1 MVTLDSN
8 LDFVAIDVETA
19 NADMASIC
27 QIGIAKYDNGILV
40 EEWSSL
46 VDPEDYFDF
55 INIDI
60 HGITEDDVAGKPI
73 FPEVVNILGNFLNGA
88 ICVSHTHFDRVSINR
103 ALTKYGLTD
112 FDTTWLDSARVAR
125 RAWEEVAW
133 GGYGLANVCDKIG
146 YKFKHHDALEDAKAS
161 GRVLLAAIE
170 KTGLDVIAWLKRI
183 KQPIDPSNVSSGAAI
198 KRDGNPEGE
207 LYGEILV
214 FTGALEIP
222 RREAAD
228 LAASIG
234 CTVAA
239 GVTKKTTLLVVGD
252 QDIAKLAGKE
262 KSSKH
267 IKAEQLIKKGQG
279 IRILIE
285 SDFKEIVSH
294 AETNKSQ

>member
-1 MVTLDSN
+1 MLTLKM
-8 LDFVAIDVETA
+8 DFVAIDVETA

-27 QIGIAKYDNGILV
+27 QIGVAKYSDGKLI

-60 HGITEDDVAGKPI
+60 HGITEEDVEGKPT
-73 FPEVVNILGNFLNGA
+73 FPELVSQLASLLNETV
-88 ICVSHTHFDRVSINR
+88 CVSHTHFDRVSIAR
-103 ALTKYGLTD
+103 AIEKYGLPG

-125 RAWEEVAW
+125 RAWEEFSW

-146 YKFKHHDALEDAKAS
+146 YEFKHHDALEDAKAS
-161 GRVLLAAIE
+161 GCVLLAAIE
-170 KTGLDVIAWLKRI
+170 RTGLDISAWLKRVN
-183 KQPIDPSNVSSGAAI
+183 QPIDPNNASTGAVI

-234 CTVAA
+234 CAVAA

-252 QDIAKLAGKE
+252 QDISKLAGKE

-267 IKAEQLIKKGQG
+267 LKAEQQIKKGQG
-279 IRILIE
+279 IRILKE
-285 SDFKEIVSH
+285 SDFKELVNH
-294 AETNKSQ
+294 AATSA

>member
-1 MVTLDSN
+1 M
-8 LDFVAIDVETA
+8 DFVAIDVETA

-27 QIGIAKYDNGILV
+27 QIGVAKYSDGALI

-60 HGITEDDVAGKPI
+60 HGITEEDVEGKPT
-73 FPEVVNILGNFLNGA
+73 FPELVSQLAGLLNGTV
-88 ICVSHTHFDRVSINR
+88 CVSHTHFDRVSIAR
-103 ALTKYGLTD
+103 ALEKYELPG

-125 RAWEEVAW
+125 RAWEEFSW
-133 GGYGLANVCDKIG
+133 SGYGLANVCDKIG
-146 YKFKHHDALEDAKAS
+146 YEFKHHDALEDAKAS

-170 KTGLDVIAWLKRI
+170 QTGLDISAWLKSVN
-183 KQPIDPSNVSSGAAI
+183 QPIDPNNVSTGAAI

-234 CTVAA
+234 CSIGAS
-239 GVTKKTTLLVVGD
+239 VTKKTTLLVVGD
-252 QDIAKLAGKE
+252 QDISKLAGKE
-262 KSSKH
+262 KSTKH
-267 IKAEQLIKKGQG
+267 IKAEQLIKKGQN
-279 IRILIE
+279 IRILKE
-285 SDFKEIVSH
+285 SDFKELVNH
-294 AETNKSQ
+294 ATTSA

>member
-1 MVTLDSN
+1 MVTLESKI
-8 LDFVAIDVETA
+8 DFVAIDVETA

-27 QIGIAKYDNGILV
+27 QIGVAKYNNGILV

-46 VDPEDYFDF
+46 VNPEDYFDF

-60 HGITEDDVAGKPI
+60 HGITEEDIEGKPT
-73 FPEVVNILGNFLNGA
+73 FPEIFSQLSSLLNDA
-88 ICVSHTHFDRVSINR
+88 ICVSHTHFDRVSISR
-103 ALTKYGLTD
+103 ALTKYSLPN

-125 RAWEEVAW
+125 RTWEEFAW
-133 GGYGLANVCDKIG
+133 GGYGLANICNKIG
-146 YKFKHHDALEDAKAS
+146 YQFKHHDALEDAKAS
-161 GRVLLAAIE
+161 GHVLLAAIE
-170 KTGLDVIAWLKRI
+170 KTGLDINAWLKRI
-183 KQPIDPSNVSSGAAI
+183 KQPIDPANVSSGAAI

-239 GVTKKTTLLVVGD
+239 GVTKKTTILVVGD
-252 QDIAKLAGKE
+252 QDITKLAGKE

-279 IRILIE
+279 IRILKE
-285 SDFKEIVSH
+285 SDFKELVNH
-294 AETNKSQ
+294 AETNA